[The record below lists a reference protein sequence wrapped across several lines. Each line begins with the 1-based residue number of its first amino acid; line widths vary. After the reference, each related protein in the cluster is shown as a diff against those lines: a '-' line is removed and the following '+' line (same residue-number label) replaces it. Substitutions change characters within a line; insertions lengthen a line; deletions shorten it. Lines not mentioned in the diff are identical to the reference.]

1 MLAPNATRN
10 FEKFRSVFRVE
21 KRARLMKALVLFA
34 HPCPE
39 SFSAALHTTVVNTL
53 VDKGWDVDDCD
64 LNAEAF
70 QPVLTEEERR
80 NYHEEPD
87 NIGPVQS
94 YVDRL
99 MAADALVM
107 VFPVWN
113 FGYPAILKG
122 FLDRVFLPGVS
133 FKLVDGKVKPNLTH
147 IRKLAAVTTY
157 GGTRL
162 RAALVGDP
170 PRKSVTRAVWHVCR
184 PEKMRYLAL
193 YDMNRA
199 TDAQRTGFLD
209 RVGREMQ
216 VF

>member
-1 MLAPNATRN
+1 MTR
-10 FEKFRSVFRVE
+10 
-21 KRARLMKALVLFA
+21 ALVLFA

-39 SFSAALHTTVVNTL
+39 SFSAALHARVVETL
-53 VDKGWDVDDCD
+53 TKRGWEVDDCD
-64 LNAEAF
+64 LNAEGF
-70 QPVLTEEERR
+70 QPVLTEVERR
-80 NYHEEPD
+80 GYHD
-87 NIGPVQS
+87 VGPNLSAVQD

-99 MAADALVM
+99 RAAQALIL

-133 FKLVDGKVKPNLTH
+133 FRLVDGKVKPNLTH

-162 RAALVGDP
+162 RAFMAGDP
-170 PRKSVTRAVWHVCR
+170 PRKCVTRAVWHVCR
-184 PEKMRYLAL
+184 PDRMRYLAL

-199 TDAQRTGFLD
+199 SDARRAAYLA
-209 RVGREMQ
+209 RVDREMRSL
-216 VF
+216 